1 MDPLSDML
9 AGIRA
14 DHAEVDRLAPGRHRT
29 CGDGSALTML
39 TVVSGEVLLTAD
51 VTGHVESEHKLRAGS
66 TAIVRGPEPFHVSEV
81 DTTGPDASIVSGA
94 YRNLRPR
101 HERLLRTLPE
111 VLVLEEAD
119 VEDVLWLKGLDDA
132 IARRDQP
139 GGQSLVDRV
148 LDWGLVCTLSCWF
161 DRQGAEAPPWYRG
174 ALDPV
179 TGPALEAVH
188 RRPTE
193 RWTVGA
199 LAAAAGV
206 SRAHF
211 AKRFTEVMGRPPLAY
226 LTEWRMCLA
235 EDLLADPDVP
245 VAAVAKQVGYADPFA
260 FSTAFKR
267 AHGMSPRDFRSRK

>member
-14 DHAEVDRLAPGRHRT
+14 DRATVDRLEPGRRLRL
-29 CGDGSALTML
+29 DGESLTML
-39 TVVSGEVLLTAD
+39 TVVGGEVLLTRD
-51 VTGHVESEHKLRAGS
+51 RTEHKVRAGS
-66 TAIVRGPEPFHVSEV
+66 TAIVRGPDPFAVSDLDAPV
-81 DTTGPDASIVSGA
+81 PGPEGPAAFVYGA

-101 HERLLRTLPE
+101 HERLLRTLPP
-111 VLVLEEAD
+111 VLVLEEDD
-119 VEDVLWLKGLDDA
+119 VADVLWLKGLDDA
-132 IARRDQP
+132 LDRSHQP

-161 DRQGAEAPPWYRG
+161 DRQGTEAPGWYRG

-179 TGPALEAVH
+179 AGPALEALH
-188 RRPTE
+188 QRPAQ
-193 RWTVGA
+193 RWTVAA

-211 AKRFTEVMGRPPLAY
+211 AKRFTEIMGRPPLAY

-235 EDLLADPDVP
+235 EDLLADPDLP
-245 VAAVAKQVGYADPFA
+245 VAAVAKTVGYADPFA

-267 AHGMSPRDFRSRK
+267 LHGMSPRDFRARRA

>member
-14 DHAEVDRLAPGRHRT
+14 EEAAVDRVEPGRH
-29 CGDGSALTML
+29 CALGDGSPLTML
-39 TVVSGEVLLTAD
+39 TVVRGDVLLTGQDGAERK
-51 VTGHVESEHKLRAGS
+51 VRAGS
-66 TAIVRGPEPFHVSEV
+66 TAIVRGPEPFHVS
-81 DTTGPDASIVSGA
+81 DAADAGPDGPAAFVHGT
-94 YRNLRPR
+94 YRKLRPR
-101 HERLLRTLPE
+101 HERLLRTLPRT
-111 VLVLEEAD
+111 LVLDEERVD
-119 VEDVLWLKGLDDA
+119 DVLWLRGLDDA
-132 IARRDQP
+132 LARLHQP

-161 DRQGAEAPPWYRG
+161 DRQGAAAPDWYRG

-179 TGPALEAVH
+179 TGPALEALH
-188 RRPTE
+188 ERPAE

-235 EDLLADPDVP
+235 EDLLADPDLS
-245 VAAVAKQVGYADPFA
+245 VAAVAKTVGYADPFA

-267 AHGMSPRDFRSRK
+267 LHGRSPREFRARAA